1 MYINNKKGF
10 TLIELMAVIAIIGIL
25 AVVTLPL
32 YNHYIEKSKLH
43 SALPAIGTYKNDVA
57 MCFMWND
64 KMDDCNDGQE
74 EVHPGDFKDDY
85 ILDITIVSGNILLTV
100 DAENHFSN
108 IYPVKVMFSPR
119 NPNPASATLNWN
131 VYCNDYDAVGET
143 HLYNECQGTIA
154 GGDYDG
160 EGTIDLGNNGSA
172 ILNIELLSNITAGYD
187 NSFGYYY
194 ADSNGEPSTGF
205 LLFNSTKNQLNSD
218 TTFFVSTNNNEN
230 IGLFLIPD
238 GGNLNNYNNGDQLFF
253 FDYSNNG
260 YMDAFFNGSLVDTAD
275 GNILFSD
282 SNLNFN
288 GIDTEFNNSIPG
300 NSNWEDVI
308 GGDDDNDDLNLQIN
322 IL

>member
-1 MYINNKKGF
+1 MYNNNKGF
-10 TLIELMAVIAIIGIL
+10 TLIELMAVVAIIGIL
-25 AVVTLPL
+25 AVVALPL

-108 IYPVKVMFSPR
+108 VYPVKVMFSPR
-119 NPNPASATLNWN
+119 DPNPASSTLNWN

-160 EGTIDLGNNGSA
+160 EGTIDLGNNGAA
-172 ILNIELLSNITAGYD
+172 ILNIELLSETAGYD

-194 ADSNGEPSTGF
+194 ANSNGTPTTGY
-205 LLFNSTKNQLNSD
+205 LLFNSTDTQLNSD
-218 TTFFVSTNNNEN
+218 TTFYVSTNNNEN
-230 IGLFLIPD
+230 IGFFLVPN
-238 GGNLNNYNNGDQLFF
+238 GGNLNNYNNGDQLSFF
-253 FDYSNNG
+253 ENSMNG
-260 YMDAFFNGSLVDTAD
+260 YFDALFDGLLVNSAY
-275 GNILFSD
+275 GKILFSD
-282 SNLNFN
+282 NTLNPN
-288 GIDTEFNNSIPG
+288 DVDMEFNNSTGG
-300 NSNWEDVI
+300 NSNWEDTI
-308 GGDDDNDDLNLQIN
+308 NGDNDRKDLNLQIN